1 MIITR
6 GFGVAG
12 DRIITIVN
20 FIKEAIGH
28 LEQEDSLIGELEEK
42 ADFVGVLQELP
53 DEYTGYLD
61 GNDVTEGGLGDE

>member
-12 DRIITIVN
+12 DRIITTVN
-20 FIKEAIGH
+20 FI
-28 LEQEDSLIGELEEK
+28 EQAIGELEEEDNLVAELEEH

-53 DEYTGYLD
+53 DEYVGHLD
-61 GNDVTEGGLGDE
+61 GNDVAEGGLGE

>member
-6 GFGVAG
+6 GYGIGGEVL
-12 DRIITIVN
+12 IVN
-20 FIKEAIGH
+20 FVKEAIGH
-28 LEQEDSLIGELEEK
+28 LEQEDDFNGAFEEK

-53 DEYTGYLD
+53 DEYTGHLD